1 MPNAKLANYLHLHF
15 IVFIWGFTA
24 VLGALISIDAI
35 PLVWYRMA
43 IAWGLIFLYIKI
55 KKIPIRFSKLTLM
68 GFSLAG
74 LIIAMHWITFFA
86 AIKVSNVSVT
96 LAVLSTGAF
105 FTSLLEPI
113 FYNRKVIWYEVLF
126 GILVILGPYV
136 IFNSSLQME
145 ATTEGSATN
154 YALGILLA
162 LTSAFLSALFSV
174 INSKYAVKYQASA
187 ISFWELLF
195 GTLCITIYFL
205 INGNFDKEFFSV
217 SKSDWLYLF
226 ILASACTAYAFIAS
240 VHVMRW
246 IKPYTVMLTIN
257 MEPIYGIIL
266 AVLILGDSE
275 NMSPQFY
282 YGALLILTTVIVNG
296 MIKTRGKRKRLKE
309 FNN

>member
-1 MPNAKLANYLHLHF
+1 MTPNVKTLNYLHLHF

-35 PLVWYRMA
+35 PLVWYRML
-43 IAWGLIFLYIKI
+43 IAAGLIFVYLKLR
-55 KKIPIRFSKLTLM
+55 KTKLRFKTITLL

-74 LIIAMHWITFFA
+74 IIIALHWITFFA
-86 AIKVSNVSVT
+86 AIKASNVSVT

-126 GILVILGPYV
+126 GLFVIAGLYI
-136 IFNSSLQME
+136 IFE
-145 ATTEGSATN
+145 VETHFVT
-154 YALGILLA
+154 GIVLA
-162 LTSAFLSALFSV
+162 LASAFLSALFSV
-174 INSKYAVKYQASA
+174 INGKFAVKYEASA
-187 ISFWELLF
+187 ISFWELLI
-195 GTLCITIYFL
+195 GAVCITIYLFST
-205 INGNFDKEFFSV
+205 GKFDTTFFSL
-217 SKSDWLYLF
+217 SSSDWMYLL

-240 VHVMRW
+240 VHVMKW

-266 AVLILGDSE
+266 ALLILGDSE

-282 YGALLILTTVIVNG
+282 YGAMIIIATVIANG
-296 MIKTRGKRKRLKE
+296 IIKTQINRKSKRLSSI
-309 FNN
+309 